1 MERTEVA
8 AMAKWMLIV
17 MVVLLF
23 AGADVNEARAD
34 SSPQISISPSSGACD
49 APVTISASGLGSEFV
64 FFMVGPEGAE
74 PQLPA
79 YDVLY
84 AGQSPDGAIAFT
96 PKALWWPSLCEEFAH
111 PTLRVIATLTPGVAD
126 GTLAT
131 IAAEATFTKTAEI
144 AAATGPRITLDPASG
159 TCDAPITVRGTGFRP
174 DATMQIGVSPLV
186 ILPGNGGAGFVDES
200 LAAVGA
206 DGAFTH
212 VLHSPM
218 FQNRCTQYFS
228 PRVSIRADEAKG
240 VSGSVP
246 GPLVAAVFH
255 RSRQLNGGGLI
266 SVGPTPVPAA
276 TGPTRV
282 VHNVATIVPSAAA
295 ASGGDSNS
303 DDGNQAIEVA
313 ITVLGALAAAAAAMF
328 VAQRK

>member
-1 MERTEVA
+1 MG
-8 AMAKWMLIV
+8 KWMLIL
-17 MVVLLF
+17 MVALLF
-23 AGADVNEARAD
+23 AGAGVNEARAD
-34 SSPQISISPSSGACD
+34 GSPQISISPSSGACD
-49 APVTISASGLGSEFV
+49 APVTISASGLGSGFV

-111 PTLRVIATLTPGVAD
+111 PTLRVVATLTPGVED
-126 GTLAT
+126 GSLAA

-144 AAATGPRITLDPASG
+144 AAITGPHITLDPPSG

-174 DATMQIGVSPLV
+174 GATIQIGVSPLV
-186 ILPGNGGAGFVDES
+186 ILPGNGGAGFVDEL

-206 DGAFTH
+206 DGTFTH
-212 VLHSPM
+212 ILHSPM
-218 FQNRCTQYFS
+218 FQNSCNKYFS
-228 PRVSIRADEAKG
+228 PRISIRADEAKG

-255 RSRQLNGGGLI
+255 RTKQLNGGGLI
-266 SVGPTPVPAA
+266 SIPSTPLPAPTD
-276 TGPTRV
+276 TGEA
-282 VHNVATIVPSAAA
+282 VHNVATLVTTPMPVVAVRP
-295 ASGGDSNS
+295 DSNTD
-303 DDGNQAIEVA
+303 DDGNQLLDAV
-313 ITVLGALAAAAAAMF
+313 ITVLASVAAAAAVVF